1 MQSFNPYTQ
10 KIIQDYSEL
19 STTELQNKIQATQ
32 NAFILWKETSFEKR
46 ASLMLNL
53 ASLLKEKKESLAK
66 IMTNEMG
73 KPIKQGIAEIEK
85 CAWLCEYYA
94 EIAEKTLQNKII
106 ETDATKS
113 YVRYE
118 PLGIVLAIMPWNYPF
133 WQYFRFIAPNLMA
146 GNVGLL
152 KHASNVSGCALAIEN
167 LFIEAGFPE
176 NISTTLLVS
185 SKNTAQIIENDLVKA
200 VTLTGSFAAGSAVA
214 ALSGKHI
221 KKTVLELGGN
231 NALIVFE
238 DANLEKTISTVVNAR
253 YQNAGQSCIAGKRLL
268 IQETIAESFI
278 AKLKT
283 KVASLKFGNPLDL
296 ETEIGVLAQEKFAL
310 DIEKQM
316 NDSIQMGANLLL
328 GGKREKAFFEPT
340 ILTLVNIEM
349 PVFKEETFG
358 PLLAISTFKTEE
370 EAIALSNNS
379 EFGLGVSVFTEN
391 ENRIEKMISSLNEG
405 AVFINELVKSD
416 PRLPF
421 GGIKQSGYGRE
432 LSTDALFEFMNI
444 KTVFIK

>member
-10 KIIQDYSEL
+10 KIIQDYSEF
-19 STTELQNKIQATQ
+19 SKIGLQEKIEATQ
-32 NAFILWKETSFEKR
+32 NAFKIWKETSFEKR

-53 ASLLKEKKESLAK
+53 ASLLKKNKKSLGEL
-66 IMTNEMG
+66 MTNEMG
-73 KPIKQGIAEIEK
+73 KPIKQSIAEVEK

-94 EIAEKTLQNKII
+94 EIAEKTLQNKNI
-106 ETDATKS
+106 ETDASKS

-118 PLGIVLAIMPWNYPF
+118 PLGIVLAVMPWNYPF
-133 WQYFRFIAPNLMA
+133 WQYFRFIVPNLMA

-167 LFIEAGFPE
+167 LFYEAGFPE
-176 NISTTLLVS
+176 NVSTTLLVS
-185 SKNTAQIIENDLVKA
+185 SKNTAQIIEHNLVKA

-231 NALIVFE
+231 NALIVFD
-238 DANLEKTISTVVNAR
+238 DADLESTLNTVVNAR

-268 IQETIAESFI
+268 IQESIADIFTS
-278 AKLKT
+278 KLKE
-283 KVASLKFGNPLDL
+283 KVSTLKFGNPLDS

-310 DIEKQM
+310 
-316 NDSIQMGANLLL
+316 
-328 GGKREKAFFEPT
+328 FEPT
-340 ILTLVNIEM
+340 ILINVSEEM

-358 PLLAISTFKTEE
+358 PLLGITIFQTED

-379 EFGLGVSVFTEN
+379 EFGLGVSIFTEN
-391 ENRIEKMISSLNEG
+391 ETRIQKMISSLDEG

-421 GGIKQSGYGRE
+421 GGIKNSGYGRE